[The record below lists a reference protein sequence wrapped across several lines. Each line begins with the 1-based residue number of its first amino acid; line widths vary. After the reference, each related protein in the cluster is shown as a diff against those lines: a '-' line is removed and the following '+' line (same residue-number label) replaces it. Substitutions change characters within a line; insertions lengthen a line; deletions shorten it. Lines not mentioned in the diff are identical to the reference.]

1 MILVDYSQIAIAN
14 IMQSVKQGVNEDM
27 VRHMIL
33 NTLRI
38 YRNKFHDDYGE
49 LVLCCDYSNNWR
61 KKIFEHYKAP
71 RRAQRKKSDF
81 DWNHLYSILN
91 NIRQELQET
100 FPYKIVYLDRA
111 EADDVIATLVMNREE
126 RLNGVVME
134 HEPIL
139 ILSSDKDFI
148 QLQRFENVKQYSPLK
163 KKFLNTDNPKTFLY
177 EHILKGDTSD
187 GIPNVLSADDTF
199 VVAEK
204 RQKPLSKK
212 KLAVWCELE
221 PEQFCEGEMLRNYQR
236 NEMLIDLAHIPLDLQ
251 DQIMDKYYEQPEK
264 GRSKL
269 FNYFVKHKLKH
280 LMENISEF

>member
-14 IMQSVKQGVNEDM
+14 IMQSVKQGVNEDI

-38 YRNKFHDDYGE
+38 YRNKFHVEYGE
-49 LVLCCDYSNNWR
+49 LVLCCDYTNNWR
-61 KKIFEHYKAP
+61 KKIFEHYKVP
-71 RRAQRKKSDF
+71 RKVQRKKSNF
-81 DWNHLYSILN
+81 DWNHFYSILN

-100 FPYKIVYLDRA
+100 FPYKIVHIDHA
-111 EADDVIATLVMNREE
+111 EADDVIATLVMNRKE
-126 RLNGVVME
+126 RLNGVVTE

-163 KKFLNTDNPKTFLY
+163 KKFLNTDNPKTFLH
-177 EHILKGDTSD
+177 EHIIKGDTSD

-221 PEQFCEGEMLRNYQR
+221 PKHFCEGEMLRNYQR

-251 DQIMDKYYEQPEK
+251 EQIMDKYYEQPEN